1 MNNIKITILFHA
13 NENILFMTCMV
24 KNVEEN
30 KHGIKLILENGS
42 NIYVKDNDFFFLSES
57 ANNCDKE
64 RMVNV

>member
-1 MNNIKITILFHA
+1 
-13 NENILFMTCMV
+13 MTCMV